1 MNESQWEAHF
11 RSLAS
16 ARQPADPD
24 PRVKHLVERYA
35 AKGSAKRALDLA
47 CGPGANALWLADQ
60 GWNVTVV
67 DRSPAAI
74 DLVRN
79 EAAARGLGVTTH
91 VADLE
96 ARQFSIEPGAWD
108 LIIMCRYLQTD
119 LFDPV
124 RLGLAPGGLLIVIA
138 LLADSENAAPQRFRV
153 RAGELGSHFRDK
165 PGLTIV
171 HERDTSASR
180 DDYANRQAFAEIAV
194 QRNRECK

>member
-16 ARQPADPD
+16 ARQPANPD

-47 CGPGANALWLADQ
+47 CGSGANALWLADE
-60 GWNVTVV
+60 GWNVTAV

-96 ARQFSIEPGAWD
+96 AHQFTIEPGAWH
-108 LIIMCRYLQTD
+108 LIVMCRYLQAD
-119 LFDPV
+119 LFGPAC
-124 RLGLAPGGLLIVIA
+124 LGLAPGGLLIVIA
-138 LLADSENAAPQRFRV
+138 LLSDPGNAESQRFRV
-153 RAGELGSHFRDK
+153 RAGELASHFRDK
-165 PGLTIV
+165 PSLTIV
-171 HERDTSASR
+171 HERDTRASR
-180 DDYANRQAFAEIAV
+180 DDYANRQAFAEIAIRRV
-194 QRNRECK
+194 